1 MRYVYIAL
9 LIVFVA
15 VIVIFSVQ
23 NAETMT
29 VHFLTW
35 STSLPRFVVV
45 IGAYILGMA
54 SGGTVAG
61 FVRHSVREARTKPG
75 SAGGGTER

>member
-1 MRYVYIAL
+1 MRFVYIAL
-9 LIVFVA
+9 LVLFIA

-23 NAETMT
+23 NAETVT
-29 VHFLTW
+29 VSFLTW

-45 IGAYILGMA
+45 IGAYLLGMA

-61 FVRHSVREARTKPG
+61 FVRHSVRGARTKPESEPGG
-75 SAGGGTER
+75 SQI

>member
-1 MRYVYIAL
+1 MRFVYIAL
-9 LIVFVA
+9 LVLFIA

-23 NAETMT
+23 NAETVT
-29 VHFLTW
+29 VSFLTW

-45 IGAYILGMA
+45 IGAYLLGMA

-61 FVRHSVREARTKPG
+61 FVRHSVRGARTKPESAPGG
-75 SAGGGTER
+75 SQM